1 MRVGSDLPFLSLPAR
16 TDLFGRS
23 SRTTAISA
31 ATSMT
36 PADILL
42 VLTKHGFITIHK
54 SVGSSKTNGGPLPAS
69 LPSSQHPSNGKSV
82 ARRALAQNTTLQPN
96 PHSPPT
102 PSTDVDKVAASL
114 FIPAEY
120 SIAWDRDKVEAHLD
134 KFESKGWMKIRPEML
149 KWSPFLVDRAARKT
163 ILGGNGGEADVGGA
177 GGAAEQV
184 VSGALFEGMEKG
196 RPLKR
201 SKMGKV

>member
-1 MRVGSDLPFLSLPAR
+1 M
-16 TDLFGRS
+16 
-23 SRTTAISA
+23 
-31 ATSMT
+31 
-36 PADILL
+36 
-42 VLTKHGFITIHK
+42 
-54 SVGSSKTNGGPLPAS
+54 
-69 LPSSQHPSNGKSV
+69 
-82 ARRALAQNTTLQPN
+82 
-96 PHSPPT
+96 
-102 PSTDVDKVAASL
+102 
-114 FIPAEY
+114 
-120 SIAWDRDKVEAHLD
+120 D